1 MNGIQKEMT
10 NGVGKNWKKKN
21 SLSREFI
28 RRYAR

>member
-10 NGVGKNWKKKN
+10 NGVGKNWKAKN
-21 SLSREFI
+21 PLSREFI